1 MLNMFLFIVLLRGK
15 SVKYMSGVIHFECI
29 MYKNMFN
36 AGLNV
41 NIIIKEILGDFIFV
55 KVLQFA

>member
-1 MLNMFLFIVLLRGK
+1 MLNMFLFIVLLKVR
-15 SVKYMSGVIHFECI
+15 SVKYMSVVIHFECI

-36 AGLNV
+36 TGLNV

-55 KVLQFA
+55 TVRQFA